1 MSSISAESINTI
13 FNDARTYS
21 GWLNKPVADDLL
33 IQIYDLMKMGPTSM
47 NCCPARFV
55 FLKSPESKERLKPC
69 LLPGNVEKT
78 MSAPVTAIIAYDL
91 KFYKK
96 MDVLWPH
103 ADANK
108 IFQGKEDLI
117 YKTAFRNSSLQGA
130 YFIMAVRSLGL
141 DCGPMSGFSSE
152 KLDKEFFPNGSTKS
166 NFLCNIGYG
175 DASSLYHRGSRLD
188 FDEVA
193 QII

>member
-1 MSSISAESINTI
+1 MTDVSTKAINII
-13 FNDARTYS
+13 FNEARTYS
-21 GWLNKPVADDLL
+21 RWLNKPVDDDLL

-69 LLPGNVEKT
+69 LLPGNIEKT

-91 KFYKK
+91 NFYKK

-103 ADANK
+103 VDANK
-108 IFQGKEDLI
+108 IFQEKEDLI
-117 YKTAFRNSSLQGA
+117 YKTALRNSSLQGA

-152 KLDKEFFPNGSTKS
+152 KLDKEFFPEGTIKS
-166 NFLCNIGYG
+166 NFLCNLGYG
-175 DASSLYHRGSRLD
+175 DSSSLYPRGPRLD
-188 FDEVA
+188 FDKVA
-193 QII
+193 KII